1 MSCQNSAPTPTGD
14 FLAPRK
20 QCRWLVGVRIYPE
33 STRILS
39 LEPDGHLGDQ
49 GTDAEPGGG
58 RVASC
63 RRARGRG

>member
-14 FLAPRK
+14 LLVPRK

-39 LEPDGHLGDQ
+39 LEPDGHLRHQ
-49 GTDAEPGGG
+49 GTDAEPGADC
-58 RVASC
+58 VASC
-63 RRARGRG
+63 RGARGRG

>member
-20 QCRWLVGVRIYPE
+20 QYRWLVGVRIYPK
-33 STRILS
+33 SIRIIS

-49 GTDAEPGGG
+49 GTGAELWAG

-63 RRARGRG
+63 RGVRSRG